1 MIFGTSIETS
11 QQAACVVCGAGGSYK
26 YRDLTDRLFDSP
38 GRWNIRECND
48 PKCLS
53 LWLDPRPTEADI
65 GKAYQNYYTHG
76 QADPNSLIKRLVKF
90 LAREHAAVCYGYA
103 SSQLPWPGK
112 HLAHLAAALYPG
124 LVAHLDLMVRYLPAP
139 ALDRRRLLDVGCGDG
154 EALEILRGLG
164 WQAEGVEFDAS
175 AVTAA
180 RQRGLQVWHGGLD
193 SAAFPDKSFDVV
205 TSSHVIEHVH
215 SPQKFLQES
224 LRVLVDGGTL
234 IAVTPNAAARCH
246 TRHGVNWLALDPP
259 RHLFLASPDGLH
271 GLAVKAGFR
280 NVSVQS
286 TSRDVAFS
294 EIASMSL
301 ASTDRYQWGA
311 KPSGLAWLR
320 AQLYQVVESVRIDA
334 NSLDGNELVLTA
346 LK

>member
-26 YRDLTDRLFDSP
+26 YRDVTDRLFGSP

-90 LAREHAAVCYGYA
+90 LARELAAVRYGYA

-124 LVAHLDLMVRYLPAP
+124 LIAHLNLMLRYLPAP
-139 ALDRRRLLDVGCGDG
+139 ALGCRRLLDVGCGDG
-154 EALEILRGLG
+154 EALEILHGLG

-224 LRVLVDGGTL
+224 LRILVDGGTL

-259 RHLFLASPDGLH
+259 RHLFLASPDALH

>member
-1 MIFGTSIETS
+1 MISDASIETS
-11 QQAACVVCGAGGSYK
+11 RQANCVVCGAAGSYK
-26 YRDLTDRLFDSP
+26 YRDLTDRLFGSP
-38 GRWNIRECND
+38 GRWSIRECND
-48 PKCLS
+48 PQCLS
-53 LWLDPRPTEADI
+53 LWLDPRPTEVDI
-65 GKAYQNYYTHG
+65 GKAYQHYYTHG

-90 LAREHAAVCYGYA
+90 LARELAAVRYGYA

-112 HLAHLAAALYPG
+112 HLAHLAAAFYPG

-175 AVTAA
+175 AVSAA

-224 LRVLVDGGTL
+224 LRILADGGTL
-234 IAVTPNAAARCH
+234 IAVTPNAVARCH
-246 TRHGVNWLALDPP
+246 TRHGVNWRGLEPP
-259 RHLFLASPDGLH
+259 RHLFLASPDALH
-271 GLAVKAGFR
+271 ALAVKAGFR
-280 NVSVQS
+280 SVSVQS
-286 TSRDVAFS
+286 TSRAVALS

-301 ASTDRYQWGA
+301 TSTGRYQWDA
-311 KPSGLAWLR
+311 KPSTVTWLR
-320 AQLYQVVESVRIDA
+320 AQFYQVVESVRTDA

-346 LK
+346 VK